1 MVHSGINR
9 GEANNNFGC
18 MVPHIVYEECTL
30 LTQNEVYTLYLHIC
44 ISSLF
49 MSNRLGLNTE
59 PFSEQQLLNL
69 VVYSVFFQQHL
80 FIAYLKTRAQP
91 NVLFTKSS

>member
-1 MVHSGINR
+1 
-9 GEANNNFGC
+9 
-18 MVPHIVYEECTL
+18 MVPHSVYEECTL
-30 LTQNEVYTLYLHIC
+30 LTQNEVYTLYLHIF

-49 MSNRLGLNTE
+49 MSNRLNTE
-59 PFSEQQLLNL
+59 PFSKQQLLNL
-69 VVYSVFFQQHL
+69 VVHTVFFQQHL